1 MELLLLLVVGAA
13 LWVLWRQSQGRDP
26 TASAIGK
33 VVAGCLGLGCLGA
46 LLLFAVTVAVLW
58 LLLQA
63 LLDLDLSFS
72 GLLDES
78 GGGSGGEERE
88 RGTIS

>member
-1 MELLLLLVVGAA
+1 MELLLLLLLGAA
-13 LWVLWRQSQGRDP
+13 LWVLWTRSQGRDP
-26 TASAIGK
+26 TASTLGK
-33 VVAGCLGLGCLGA
+33 AVAGCLGLGCLGA

-78 GGGSGGEERE
+78 GGGEERE
-88 RGTIS
+88 RGTLS

>member
-1 MELLLLLVVGAA
+1 MELLLLLVLGAG
-13 LWVLWRQSQGRDP
+13 LWVVWRQSQGRDP
-26 TASAIGK
+26 RGSALGK

-46 LLLFAVTVAVLW
+46 LLVFAVTVAVLW

-72 GLLDES
+72 GFLDES

-88 RGTIS
+88 RGTLS